1 MKKTLLVFISCIL
14 MFVSGCSGKYKR
26 IEFDQQF
33 MDGEF
38 ERYVNAETAVINTA
52 SADLPGQIPMY
63 KIYGKEITAQDVELV
78 QQKLK
83 TATAVTSRRTI
94 KRDGN
99 KLDGWFADFGTGTF
113 TMSEKELERMAWET
127 LRSLTFLEGE
137 YEYSGIRGRDT
148 ILKSDGEH
156 TTRVLVSFYRQL
168 DDIRV
173 VGNDRCDLWFN
184 DWGLVEIHVAQY
196 RYEKAGTIDM
206 VSLDDA
212 KQRIKAPDSFTM
224 GNQETLPHSNV
235 NTLQVENIRLR
246 LVNQASE
253 RCTILQPVYVFSG
266 SAELANGTKKEFTSI
281 VIAIPESY
289 TR

>member
-1 MKKTLLVFISCIL
+1 MKKIFLIIIVCIL
-14 MFVSGCSGKYKR
+14 LFLSGCNTKYKR
-26 IEFDQQF
+26 IDFNQQSL
-33 MDGEF
+33 DGEI
-38 ERYVNAETAVINTA
+38 ERYINAETAVINTA

-83 TATAVTSRRTI
+83 TATAVTSRKTI
-94 KRDGN
+94 KHEGN
-99 KLDGWFADFGTGTF
+99 QLDGWFADFGTGIF
-113 TMSEKELERMAWET
+113 TMSEKELERKAWET

-148 ILKSDGEH
+148 ISKSDGEH
-156 TTRVLVSFYRQL
+156 TSRVLVSFYRQL
-168 DDIRV
+168 DGVRV
-173 VGNDRCDLWFN
+173 VGNDRCDMWFN
-184 DWGLVEIHVAQY
+184 DWGLAEIHIVQY
-196 RYEKAGTIDM
+196 RYEKVGTIDM

-212 KQRIKAPDSFTM
+212 KQRIKTPDSFTM
-224 GNQETLPHSNV
+224 GNQEMLPHSNV
-235 NTLQVENIRLR
+235 NTLQVEKIHLR

-253 RCTILQPVYVFSG
+253 GCTILQPIYVFSG
-266 SAELANGTKKEFTSI
+266 SAALANGTKKEFTSI

>member
-1 MKKTLLVFISCIL
+1 MKKIFLIMIVCIL
-14 MFVSGCSGKYKR
+14 LFLSGCNIKYKR
-26 IEFDQQF
+26 IDFNQQSL
-33 MDGEF
+33 DGEI
-38 ERYVNAETAVINTA
+38 ERYINAETAVINTA

-83 TATAVTSRRTI
+83 TATAVTSRKTI
-94 KRDGN
+94 KHDGN

-196 RYEKAGTIDM
+196 RYEKAGTINM

-212 KQRIKAPDSFTM
+212 KQQIKTPDSFTM
-224 GNQETLPHSNV
+224 DNLETLKSPIV
-235 NTLQVENIRLR
+235 NTLQVENINLR

-253 RCTILQPVYVFSG
+253 GCTILQPIYVFSG
-266 SAELANGTKKEFTSI
+266 AAVFTDSTKTGFTSI
-281 VIAIPESY
+281 VIAIPKSY
-289 TR
+289 TK